1 MQLLHLSERIRG
13 PETSRES
20 GKRVERDG
28 NSAWFVRLE
37 NADVLGPED
46 RLESRFGTDLER
58 VGVPVDVGNISLKT
72 AAEIEFDVPAQSFT
86 SRFGGGVQDVWNKSL
101 GDKYTVAIVY
111 DLDEA
116 WAPIPQILK
125 RNFIIE
131 SALSDLTVSR
141 STGAYSLGSLGKSWK
156 AREVS
161 TLTGLAFNMSR
172 PARVDVFLAVER
184 KCSFSRKISGAI
196 CYRFSPQGSRRR
208 VLS

>member
-1 MQLLHLSERIRG
+1 VTATLKPSLVLSNCVGRLGYVHPNQVKISDSHGYTWSGADHMQLLHLSERIRG

-20 GKRVERDG
+20 GRRVERDG
-28 NSAWFVRLE
+28 NSAWFVRPE

-116 WAPIPQILK
+116 WVAHSP
-125 RNFIIE
+125 
-131 SALSDLTVSR
+131 DLEAEFYHR
-141 STGAYSLGSLGKSWK
+141 
-156 AREVS
+156 VS
-161 TLTGLAFNMSR
+161 TF
-172 PARVDVFLAVER
+172 
-184 KCSFSRKISGAI
+184 
-196 CYRFSPQGSRRR
+196 
-208 VLS
+208 